1 MLQSVSN
8 AARGAGWVLDASLKK
23 FTMLDTAKTFE
34 TPEGVAL
41 ELHVAGPVVR
51 AVAWFLDALIRAGLY
66 IGLSIALVNLG
77 GLGKGVL
84 LICFFLIEWFYPV
97 IFEVLK
103 HGATPGKKT
112 MGIQVVH
119 DNGTP
124 VSWSSSIIRNLLRV
138 ADFAPLLYGF
148 GLVAM
153 LLNQDFKRLGDMAAG
168 TIVIYRPKRAEAV
181 KLVEEKPVAPL
192 FPLSIAEQRA
202 VLEFSERSQLLSQ
215 ERRVEL
221 ASIVEPLTGQT
232 GEQAIKVL
240 YQNAVWLHG
249 SGQTR

>member
-1 MLQSVSN
+1 
-8 AARGAGWVLDASLKK
+8 
-23 FTMLDTAKTFE
+23 MLDTAKTFE
-34 TPEGVAL
+34 TPEGIAL

-51 AVAWFLDALIRAGLY
+51 AVAWFIDALIRLGMY

-97 IFEVLK
+97 FFEVMK
-103 HGATPGKKT
+103 QGATPGKKT

-138 ADFAPLLYGF
+138 ADFAPAFYGF

-153 LLNQDFKRLGDMAAG
+153 LLNRDFKRLGDMAAG
-168 TIVIYRPKRAEAV
+168 TIVIYKPKRADDV
-181 KLVEEKPVAPL
+181 KLVDEKPVAPSRA
-192 FPLSIAEQRA
+192 LSINEQRA

-221 ASIVEPLTGQT
+221 ADIVEPLTGKT
-232 GEQAIKVL
+232 GEEGIKIL